1 MRPLTSCSPEIK
13 ESLIQP
19 EKAYQVRATACS
31 HKATRE
37 EIYQKLKTITD
48 PLKLSWD
55 KLEKARKIGIK
66 VNMQMRTDNIRRIG
80 GRRQELVDEDVLYGV
95 LKLLQKRTTADIFVL
110 DTSMAPA
117 GERPG
122 SDFNMRAVFETFNI
136 PYVEAGDPPF
146 AQYKVPAG
154 GIMFSEYQL
163 SASLGEA
170 DAFVSLAKM
179 KSHGFM
185 GITLC
190 LKNLFGLPP
199 IPPHGRLRTYFH
211 HPIRLSHVLPDL
223 GQIVNPC
230 LNIIDA
236 LTGQSKAEWGG
247 EGRIC
252 NALIAGNQ
260 VVATDACGTHLM
272 GTDPA
277 LDWPNPPYRRDRS
290 PIAVAAEHGF
300 GTVDLNDIDHDL
312 GGLEPPLAEFNSR
325 EISNEEGIVILRRT
339 ACEQALYYRDNQ
351 NTFEKKYAGDYIFL
365 QDGDVIWNGPHP
377 ENAGPIDKINPDKKN
392 HAAWLKLVDPDEREG
407 EHFSV
412 YERLLAS

>member
-1 MRPLTSCSPEIK
+1 MAT
-13 ESLIQP
+13 
-19 EKAYQVRATACS
+19 EKAYKVRATHCS
-31 HKATRE
+31 HKASRE
-37 EIYQKLKTITD
+37 EIYQKLKTVTE
-48 PLKLSWD
+48 PLTRSWD
-55 KLEKARKIGIK
+55 KLEKAKKIGIK

-80 GRRQELVDEDVLYGV
+80 GRRQELVDEDVLHGV
-95 LKLLQKRTTADIFVL
+95 LRLLRERTQAHIFVL
-110 DTSMAPA
+110 DTSTAPV

-122 SDFNMRAVFETFNI
+122 ADFNMRAIFEEYKI

-146 AQYKVPAG
+146 TQYKVPGG

-163 SASLGEA
+163 SAALGEA

-179 KSHGFM
+179 KSHAFM

-199 IPPHGRLRTYFH
+199 IPPHGRVRTYFH
-211 HPIRLSHVLPDL
+211 HPIRLSYVLPDL
-223 GQIVNPC
+223 GQIANPC
-230 LNIIDA
+230 LNIIDG
-236 LTGQSKAEWGG
+236 LTGQSKMEWGG

-252 NALIAGNQ
+252 DALIAGDHI
-260 VVATDACGTHLM
+260 VATDACGTHLM

-300 GTVDLNDIDHDL
+300 GTVDLNEIDHDL
-312 GGLEPPLAEFNSR
+312 GGLVAPLAEFNSK
-325 EISNEEGIVILRRT
+325 ELNSEEGIALLRKT

-351 NTFEKKYAGDYIFL
+351 NDFTKKYAGNYIFL
-365 QDGDVIWNGPHP
+365 QDGEVIWNGPHP
-377 ENAGPIDKINPDKKN
+377 EKAGPVNEINPSKKN
-392 HAAWLKLVDPDEREG
+392 RALWLKRVDPEEREG

-412 YERLLAS
+412 YEKLLASSF

>member
-1 MRPLTSCSPEIK
+1 M
-13 ESLIQP
+13 
-19 EKAYQVRATACS
+19 EKAYRVRATRCS
-31 HKATRE
+31 HKASRE
-37 EIYQKLKTITD
+37 EIYQTLKTITD
-48 PLKLSWD
+48 PLTRSWE
-55 KLEKARKIGIK
+55 KLEKAKKIGIK
-66 VNMQMRTDNIRRIG
+66 VNMQMRTDNIQRIG
-80 GRRQELVDEDVLYGV
+80 GRRQELVDEDVLHAT
-95 LKLLQKRTTADIFVL
+95 LRLLRERTDAEIFVL
-110 DTSMAPA
+110 DTSFVPS
-117 GERPG
+117 GDRPG
-122 SDFNMRAVFETFNI
+122 DDFNMRPLFEEFKI
-136 PYVEAGDPPF
+136 PYIEAGDPPF
-146 AQYKVPAG
+146 TSYKVPG
-154 GIMFSEYQL
+154 GGLMFSEYQL

-211 HPIRLSHVLPDL
+211 HPIRLSYVLPDL
-223 GQIVNPC
+223 GQIANPC

-252 NALIAGNQ
+252 DALIAGDH
-260 VVATDACGTHLM
+260 VIATDACGTYLM

-277 LDWPNPPYRRDRS
+277 LDWPHPPYRRDRS
-290 PIAVAAEHGF
+290 PIAVAAENGF
-300 GTVDLNDIDHDL
+300 GTVNLDDIDFEKDD
-312 GGLEPPLAEFNSR
+312 LEPPLAEFNSR
-325 EISNEEGIVILRRT
+325 AMNAEEDMVLLRKT

-351 NTFEKKYAGDYIFL
+351 DGFVNQYAGDYIYL

-377 ENAGPIDKINPDKKN
+377 DNNTRPTNPNADKKN
-392 HAAWLKLVDPDEREG
+392 HCAWLKRVDPEEQEG

-412 YERLLAS
+412 YEQLLAS